1 MIADKTKAA
10 LQSCQCHYQK
20 LKQNKNTRVNAG
32 GQNLTQL
39 NFEGADFSG
48 FFSQR
53 NSAPTDF
60 TQLLWQSPKVSF
72 AYNSLIPAFFLT
84 LGKKGGKSNPTLCFL
99 FLQSDYRV
107 SQIRALTIQYVE
119 YAVATKKTTAMA
131 SRHLPRSVSGINHS
145 SGSALA
151 FLRWSSLSFL
161 RNDSSGN
168 CIDSAFDSAST
179 GCEFFCSFVM
189 CQPLGS
195 IPPCRSFSRQ
205 ASLTHELNWPFPA
218 AALICS
224 NKSSSKRMC
233 FIVLP
238 ERSKFFFVLDGCI
251 GSYRW
256 CKVKLNGNYHF
267 NVKQLKTAKP
277 AGATNTN
284 GPLTKPLVEVTVMA
298 GSQHTQTHPEFTWRF
313 LSTSERNPTAK
324 PLVIYVNASSE
335 QEARDT
341 MPGVTLIFAARLP
354 FHAFQVM
361 EVNHA

>member
-1 MIADKTKAA
+1 MINKTKAA

-20 LKQNKNTRVNAG
+20 LKQSKDTRVNAG
-32 GQNLTQL
+32 GQRMSQSNS
-39 NFEGADFSG
+39 ESADFI
-48 FFSQR
+48 
-53 NSAPTDF
+53 
-60 TQLLWQSPKVSF
+60 QLLWQSSKVSF

-84 LGKKGGKSNPTLCFL
+84 LEKKGGKSNHTLCFV

-119 YAVATKKTTAMA
+119 YAVATKKTTAIA

-145 SGSALA
+145 SGSVLA

-168 CIDSAFDSAST
+168 CIDLAFDSASA

-195 IPPCRSFSRQ
+195 IPPCCSFSRQ
-205 ASLTHELNWPFPA
+205 ASFTHELNWPFPA

-251 GSYRW
+251 GSYHW
-256 CKVKLNGNYHF
+256 CKVNLDGNYHF

-277 AGATNTN
+277 AGVTNTN
-284 GPLTKPLVEVTVMA
+284 GPLTKQLVEVTVMA
-298 GSQHTQTHPEFTWRF
+298 GSEHTQTHPKFTWRF
-313 LSTSERNPTAK
+313 LALNRHDKQAK
-324 PLVIYVNASSE
+324 PCRLSVEAATE
-335 QEARDT
+335 REARRILA
-341 MPGVTLIFAARLP
+341 PHFILSLAARLP
-354 FHAFQVM
+354 VQEVSHA
-361 EVNHA
+361 

>member
-10 LQSCQCHYQK
+10 LQSCQCHYEK
-20 LKQNKNTRVNAG
+20 PKQIKHTRVNAD
-32 GQNLTQL
+32 GQRM
-39 NFEGADFSG
+39 
-48 FFSQR
+48 SQR
-53 NSAPTDF
+53 NSATAVFIQDF
-60 TQLLWQSPKVSF
+60 GMQRLYILLFMFFSRFLNSFLSSSSSEFNALYFSGIPCRFIAEIANCNSF
-72 AYNSLIPAFFLT
+72 ASLRS
-84 LGKKGGKSNPTLCFL
+84 GGKIESGLPIISAEAC
-99 FLQSDYRV
+99 LQSTVAGQSHVIPICPSV
-107 SQIRALTIQYVE
+107 S
-119 YAVATKKTTAMA
+119 KTTT
-131 SRHLPRSVSGINHS
+131 SYRSVLLLL
-145 SGSALA
+145 SAKNLYSIV
-151 FLRWSSLSFL
+151 FPLSDACVL
-161 RNDSSGN
+161 V
-168 CIDSAFDSAST
+168 AS
-179 GCEFFCSFVM
+179 V
-189 CQPLGS
+189 QPFGS
-195 IPPCRSFSRQ
+195 IPPCCSFSRQ

-224 NKSSSKRMC
+224 NKSSSNRMC

-251 GSYRW
+251 GSYHW
-256 CKVKLNGNYHF
+256 CKVNLDGNYHL
-267 NVKQLKTAKP
+267 NVKQLKITKP

-313 LSTSERNPTAK
+313 LSTSERYPTAK